1 MPAMDENVIK
11 RIMPHS
17 LEAEQSVIGS
27 MFIDA
32 EAIAAATEQ
41 ISGED
46 FYNRQ
51 YGVVFDTIV
60 ELNNEGK
67 PIDFVTLQ
75 DRLRS
80 KEDVPP
86 EVSGLDFLTNLI
98 AAVPT
103 SANIKYYAG
112 IVAEKATLRRLIRT
126 NEEIANTCYSGK
138 ESLDTIL
145 ESTESK
151 INEVVQKKNVKEFVP
166 IRTVVMNAMD
176 KIEKA
181 SKLHG
186 TVTGIATGFIDLD
199 YRTAGMQ
206 PSDLV
211 LIAARPSMGK
221 TAFVLNIA
229 QHVAFK
235 QNLPVAIFSL
245 EMSKEQLI
253 NRMFSLE
260 SSVDAQKLRTG
271 QLNDQEWER
280 LIESA
285 GVIGKSKLMIDDT
298 PGISIAELRSKC
310 RRMKQENGLS
320 MIIIDYLQLMSGSG
334 GRSSDSR
341 QQEISDISRSL
352 KAVARELSVPVL
364 ALSQLSR
371 AVEQRPDHRPMLSDL
386 RESGAIEQDADVVM
400 FIYRDDYYNHD
411 SPDKGISEIIIAKQ
425 RNGPIEPYS
434 WHGCRNTPSL
444 PIWKTTEKKISKYI
458 TNTEHKIRK
467 RTSEGDSPHL
477 FSFVFLLYMDMWKGR
492 EYGRVFIDFGCC
504 KTGKGG
510 EPCTSLLGRGITS
523 AHQKKR
529 AGAPL
534 LYEGRC
540 GTVQRDQ
547 EHERKGITVESN

>member
-1 MPAMDENVIK
+1 
-11 RIMPHS
+11 MPHS

-386 RESGAIEQDADVVM
+386 RESKLMIDDTPGISIAELRSKCRRMKQENGLSMIIIDYLQLMSGSGGRSSDSRQQEISDISRSLKAVARELSVPVLALSQLSRAVEQRPDHRPMLSDLRESGAIEQDADVVM

-425 RNGPIEPYS
+425 RNGPI
-434 WHGCRNTPSL
+434 
-444 PIWKTTEKKISKYI
+444 
-458 TNTEHKIRK
+458 
-467 RTSEGDSPHL
+467 
-477 FSFVFLLYMDMWKGR
+477 
-492 EYGRVFIDFGCC
+492 
-504 KTGKGG
+504 
-510 EPCTSLLGRGITS
+510 
-523 AHQKKR
+523 
-529 AGAPL
+529 
-534 LYEGRC
+534 
-540 GTVQRDQ
+540 GTVQLAWLPEYTKFANLEND
-547 EHERKGITVESN
+547 RKKDF